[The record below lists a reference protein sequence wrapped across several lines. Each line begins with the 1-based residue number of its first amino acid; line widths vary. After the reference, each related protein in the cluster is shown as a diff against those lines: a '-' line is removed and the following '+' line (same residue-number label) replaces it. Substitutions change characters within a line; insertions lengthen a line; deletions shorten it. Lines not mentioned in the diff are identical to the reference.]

1 MRASRIVRR
10 LVLAAVLLAVPL
22 AVVLGGPADPPKDF
36 KGAESHNVVRVE
48 APNLVVL
55 SAEGKQ
61 QAVRL
66 IGVGHPSAPHTE
78 PALRFLR
85 NVLEG
90 EAVYLE
96 LDRQQRDEQ
105 GRVLAYLY
113 RAPDGLFVNL
123 EMLRQ
128 GYVPLDALHLSKHK
142 EVLGRWEKVAKEK
155 RKGLWGATVVYVTET
170 GHKYHRASC
179 RYLRQSCEPI
189 TLEDARKRY
198 GPCSVCRPPK

>member
-1 MRASRIVRR
+1 M
-10 LVLAAVLLAVPL
+10 
-22 AVVLGGPADPPKDF
+22 
-36 KGAESHNVVRVE
+36 VRVE

-55 SAEGKQ
+55 SAEGRQ
-61 QAVRL
+61 QTVRL
-66 IGVGHPSAPHTE
+66 IGVGHQSAPHTE
-78 PALRFLR
+78 PALRFLL

-96 LDRQQRDEQ
+96 LGCQQRDEQ